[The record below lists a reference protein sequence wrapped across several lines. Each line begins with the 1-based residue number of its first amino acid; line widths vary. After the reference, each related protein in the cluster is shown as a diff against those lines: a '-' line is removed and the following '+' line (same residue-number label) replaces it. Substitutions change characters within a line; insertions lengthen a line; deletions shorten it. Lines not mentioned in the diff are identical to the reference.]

1 MSVDSFPIAVSA
13 VDTAIEKQKFGKACG
28 PDGVCMEAFISGGH
42 LLRMLLCLLFNA
54 CITYGY
60 LWSSAISRYEPVQ
73 LLAPPGGT
81 NATNIFLKV
90 QYP

>member
-1 MSVDSFPIAVSA
+1 MQSDGIKIYNNVTDSHYMPAFHSKMDSLNMSVDSFPIAVSA

-28 PDGVCMEAFISGGH
+28 PDGVCMEAFLYGGH

-60 LWSSAISRYEPVQ
+60 L
-73 LLAPPGGT
+73 
-81 NATNIFLKV
+81 
-90 QYP
+90 